1 MPDVAPP
8 QDETRAAPSGYND
21 RNLTEL
27 QVETNCEDTRRRI
40 ISFHDIL
47 SDTETE
53 VITKLAHPRMMQAS
67 VGHGK
72 EVSEGRISRN
82 CWIKDFESALV
93 DKISARVKL

>member
-1 MPDVAPP
+1 MIAIK
-8 QDETRAAPSGYND
+8 
-21 RNLTEL
+21 TEL
-27 QVETNCEDTRRRI
+27 QVETNYEDTHRRI